1 MPEYNDNAICD
12 YVMQTNSDYYC
23 SLKDN
28 WLLLY
33 GNSDGIPKLLVFV
46 NKTENM
52 SPASEEEKY
61 NINLGCKIAHF
72 LKLPFM
78 CVRFMPHNEQL
89 SVWESKTWKNLTY
102 DRLRDLFEKYGVVE
116 AGTAKKAV
124 NQYLSS
130 PYHDWQR
137 NNLGRIT
144 VCDLD
149 MIQYK
154 ENRIAKIVEL
164 KRSEKSLD
172 VWKPYPADY
181 PNFSLVINAI
191 VHSGEE
197 IPFFLYYNYSQ
208 KISAQERQDDISE
221 IRVFQFEV
229 PEQMIKH
236 NELQYR
242 DHGNH
247 TIDEVLLNF

>member
-102 DRLRDLFEKYGVVE
+102 DRLRDLFEKYYKGQ
-116 AGTAKKAV
+116 AHMIADFWMPNKNWKGCDV
-124 NQYLSS
+124 NDPSARVLSN
-130 PYHDWQR
+130 Y
-137 NNLGRIT
+137 G
-144 VCDLD
+144 
-149 MIQYK
+149 
-154 ENRIAKIVEL
+154 A
-164 KRSEKSLD
+164 
-172 VWKPYPADY
+172 
-181 PNFSLVINAI
+181 
-191 VHSGEE
+191 SG
-197 IPFFLYYNYSQ
+197 I
-208 KISAQERQDDISE
+208 
-221 IRVFQFEV
+221 
-229 PEQMIKH
+229 
-236 NELQYR
+236 
-242 DHGNH
+242 
-247 TIDEVLLNF
+247 